1 MNNHFSPLR
10 VSGRVNKRP
19 RGEPSHPKKPLSA
32 YNIFFKA
39 IRPQVVQDLGGQV
52 SFDKLGRI
60 VGERWRATSLADRKV
75 YEQKADEDVLRYR
88 KEMIAY
94 NEERRKLLDERRL
107 EREVRSC
114 GKDNIVQ
121 PKRLISPYK

>member
-1 MNNHFSPLR
+1 M
-10 VSGRVNKRP
+10 
-19 RGEPSHPKKPLSA
+19 
-32 YNIFFKA
+32 
-39 IRPQVVQDLGGQV
+39 